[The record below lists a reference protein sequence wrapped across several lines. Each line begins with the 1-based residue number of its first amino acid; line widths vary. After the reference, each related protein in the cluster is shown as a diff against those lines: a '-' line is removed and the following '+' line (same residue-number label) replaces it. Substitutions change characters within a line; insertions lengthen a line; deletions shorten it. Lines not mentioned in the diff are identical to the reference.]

1 MIVGIAGLGL
11 LQAFPL
17 FPGVTCKIPHHRYE
31 CRVRMRQKEGCEFF
45 SRQTSQSWAAGSVSP
60 GYREMS
66 TVNRSDPKNPQ
77 KGLD

>member
-1 MIVGIAGLGL
+1 MIVGIAGLEL

-66 TVNRSDPKNPQ
+66 AVNSSDPQNPQ